1 LLNRKAREVPSSVSL
16 NNVNDFAASIMYDGN
31 TVRRHVYTFAAR
43 NVTVRGSAMDYIR
56 HEYG

>member
-1 LLNRKAREVPSSVSL
+1 LLNRKAREVPSSISL
-16 NNVNDFAASIMYDGN
+16 NNVNGFVASIIYDGN
-31 TVRRHVYTFAAR
+31 KVTRHVYIFAAR